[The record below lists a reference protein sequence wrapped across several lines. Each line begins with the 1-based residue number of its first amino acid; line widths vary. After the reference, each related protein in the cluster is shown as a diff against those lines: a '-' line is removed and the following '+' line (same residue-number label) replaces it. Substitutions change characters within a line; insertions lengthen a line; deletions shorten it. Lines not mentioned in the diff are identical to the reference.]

1 MRKIWIVVA
10 ILLTISVSPS
20 AFVSSGFCGQSEFQ
34 TWFDITT
41 IHRFA
46 DNWRYDGDLGSR
58 GILSQSDF
66 TLFYVRPSVRYR
78 VKPWFTVHGG
88 IRFFK
93 VFDIVGEDTFEIGPW
108 QGLRFTWPQLGKWA
122 VSHYFRLEEQMI
134 WQTTGER
141 DFSFN
146 LRARYQLGFRSPNYD
161 ILFKNGLYF
170 VTSGELFWNL
180 KETFTN
186 NFVNRVRVVLGAGT
200 KVTDSL
206 RVELH
211 YTLQD
216 GKGVEDNIF
225 ENPFDSEEH
234 ILRLRLFYTF

>member
-1 MRKIWIVVA
+1 MRKIWLGVA
-10 ILLTISVSPS
+10 ILVTISISPS
-20 AFVSSGFCGQSEFQ
+20 GLVSSGFCGESEFQ
-34 TWFDITT
+34 TWFDVTT
-41 IHRFA
+41 IHKFA
-46 DNWRYDGDLGSR
+46 DNWRYDGDQGIR
-58 GILSQSDF
+58 GVLSQSDF
-66 TLFYVRPSVRYR
+66 TLFYIRPSVRYR

-93 VFDIVGEDTFEIGPW
+93 VFDIVGENTFEIGPW
-108 QGLRFTWPQLGKWA
+108 QGLRFTWPQLGRWA

-134 WQTTGER
+134 WQTTVER
-141 DFSFN
+141 VFNFN
-146 LRARYQLGFRSPNYD
+146 LRARYQLGLRSPNYD
-161 ILFKNGLYF
+161 ILFNNGLYLL
-170 VTSGELFWNL
+170 TSAELFWNL
-180 KETFTN
+180 KETFTT

-216 GKGVEDNIF
+216 GKSVEDNIF
-225 ENPFDSEEH
+225 QNPFDSEEH